1 MPWMKGFVVIRHR
14 WVVER
19 TFVWIMKCRR
29 IARDYEQPPGVV
41 ETLNTIAA
49 AATLLRRWV

>member
-14 WVVER
+14 LVVER

-29 IARDYEQPPGVV
+29 IARDYEQLPGVV